1 MILIY
6 AVAGQPGTED
16 HCDTAS
22 GSRGAY
28 ATLLLVEQPII
39 NPTMEIRSIP
49 RRQSAAPVM
58 RQRLPAVCPVLALG
72 LSLAPQVDNGQEIPM
87 QHGTYEHIAVDSAG
101 HVATIEVRR
110 GPNNFIDTDM
120 VAEIADALEV
130 YDRTSDIRAIVLC
143 AEGKHFCAGAD
154 FGSRGPDGVAR
165 ATKRGRHLYKEA
177 QRLWRTGKPIVAAV
191 HGAAVGAGVGLA
203 VMADFRVTCPEAR
216 FSTNFI
222 RLGFHPG
229 FGLTASLP
237 RLIGAQQAA
246 LLLYTGR
253 RITGEQ
259 ALAIGLADYCVPQAE
274 VRAKANEL
282 ATELAQSAPLAIVS
296 SRETLR
302 RGLADA
308 VAQAT
313 EREYEEQDWLRDTA
327 DFKEGTKAMAE
338 RRLPNFQAR

>member
-1 MILIY
+1 
-6 AVAGQPGTED
+6 
-16 HCDTAS
+16 
-22 GSRGAY
+22 
-28 ATLLLVEQPII
+28 
-39 NPTMEIRSIP
+39 
-49 RRQSAAPVM
+49 
-58 RQRLPAVCPVLALG
+58 
-72 LSLAPQVDNGQEIPM
+72 M
-87 QHGTYEHIAVDSAG
+87 QHGTYEHIGVDVAG
-101 HVATIEVRR
+101 HIATIEVRR

-130 YDRTSDIRAIVLC
+130 YDRAPEVRAIVLC

-216 FSTNFI
+216 FSANFT

-229 FGLTASLP
+229 FGLTATLP
-237 RLIGAQQAA
+237 RLIGTQNAA
-246 LLLYTGR
+246 MMMYTGR
-253 RITGEQ
+253 RLTGEE
-259 ALAIGLADYCVPQAE
+259 ALKIGLADYLVPLEQVRTKAAE
-274 VRAKANEL
+274 VAAEI
-282 ATELAQSAPLAIVS
+282 AGSAPLAIVS
-296 SRETLR
+296 TRETLR

-313 EREYEEQDWLRDTA
+313 EREYEEQDWLRGTA
-327 DFKEGTKAMAE
+327 DFKEGTKAMGE
-338 RRLPNFQAR
+338 RRPPIFQAR